1 MLSKV
6 IDYVLNGIG
15 NGIGNGIRKGM
26 GKLPFAKS
34 YSVSEVVKLGRW
46 GYHWEVNSK
55 MQKYYE

>member
-6 IDYVLNGIG
+6 IDYVL